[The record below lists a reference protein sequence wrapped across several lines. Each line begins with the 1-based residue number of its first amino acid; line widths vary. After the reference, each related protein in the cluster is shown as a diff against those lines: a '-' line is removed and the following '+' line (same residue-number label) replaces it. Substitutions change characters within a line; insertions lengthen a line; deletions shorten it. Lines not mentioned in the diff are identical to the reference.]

1 MKRGTIWLCDFGY
14 PSGHEPG
21 FRRPAVLI
29 SAAEITLRALPVVL
43 PITRTRRGYATH
55 VELEQ
60 ALPVV
65 SYVQCELIRAVSGD
79 RLLRQVGEVDPT
91 DMLRI
96 AKIVVRMLD
105 L

>member
-1 MKRGTIWLCDFGY
+1 MKRGTIWLCDFGH

-21 FRRPAVLI
+21 FRRPAVLMSVEDI
-29 SAAEITLRALPVVL
+29 NRRALPVVL

-60 ALPVV
+60 ALPIV
-65 SYVQCELIRAVSGD
+65 SYVQCELIRAVAPE
-79 RLLRQVGEVDPT
+79 RLLKQVGAVDPIT
-91 DMLRI
+91 MLRI
-96 AKIVVRMLD
+96 AKILSRMLE